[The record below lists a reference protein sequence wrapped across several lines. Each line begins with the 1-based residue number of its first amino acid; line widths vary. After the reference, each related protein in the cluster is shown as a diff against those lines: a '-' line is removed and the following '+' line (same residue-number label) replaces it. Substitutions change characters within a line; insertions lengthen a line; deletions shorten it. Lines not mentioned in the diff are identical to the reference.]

1 MLLLNICNT
10 ELSGVFFLSRGGGT
24 YYIFPCLVG
33 QKILL
38 GCGLPGG
45 ISTQADTMP
54 ERCHWHRSGVLVN
67 FEHIS
72 HLVVVFLI
80 VF

>member
-1 MLLLNICNT
+1 M
-10 ELSGVFFLSRGGGT
+10 GGLIT
-24 YYIFPCLVG
+24 FFPCLGG
-33 QKILL
+33 QKVLL
-38 GCGLPGG
+38 GCGLLGG

-72 HLVVVFLI
+72 HFALVFVIVNLGQVVYRLLLEAKF
-80 VF
+80 VDDS